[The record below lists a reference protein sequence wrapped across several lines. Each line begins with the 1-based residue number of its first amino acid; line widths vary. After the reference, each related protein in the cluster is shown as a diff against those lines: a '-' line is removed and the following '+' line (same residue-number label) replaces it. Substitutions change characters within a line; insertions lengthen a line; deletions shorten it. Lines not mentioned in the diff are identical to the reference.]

1 MYNRTAAHVVEVL
14 TERIHT
20 SKDFILRLKSE
31 KNLANWFW
39 KKRVE
44 GQCLSEFHPA
54 ESVHHLSS
62 VVFVSFT
69 QWRLLH
75 YLYHYTKSAPCIHMH
90 KKLKK
95 ESWRQKVV
103 TQVSGIGN
111 HHTNNDHIVHD
122 PLACKTGTLF
132 LCFLRWAK
140 SGALPV
146 ASLTFHLHYMDIDD
160 CQKQC
165 LSCRLDTSNAFY
177 GE

>member
-1 MYNRTAAHVVEVL
+1 MEVS
-14 TERIHT
+14 TERIRT

-62 VVFVSFT
+62 IGFVSFT

-111 HHTNNDHIVHD
+111 HYTNNDHIVHD

-132 LCFLRWAK
+132 LCFFKVSKKWSTSCCK
-140 SGALPV
+140 SHVPPPLHGHRRLPKTV
-146 ASLTFHLHYMDIDD
+146 PVLQAWY
-160 CQKQC
+160 
-165 LSCRLDTSNAFY
+165 FY
-177 GE
+177 YILWRITYGN

>member
-1 MYNRTAAHVVEVL
+1 MTFNFLNKIVQQNSSSCCGGIDREDPHITGFHPQ
-14 TERIHT
+14 TQ
-20 SKDFILRLKSE
+20 KW

-62 VVFVSFT
+62 IVFVSFT

-75 YLYHYTKSAPCIHMH
+75 YLYHYTKSTPCIHMH

-132 LCFLRWAK
+132 LCF
-140 SGALPV
+140 
-146 ASLTFHLHYMDIDD
+146 F
-160 CQKQC
+160 
-165 LSCRLDTSNAFY
+165 
-177 GE
+177 